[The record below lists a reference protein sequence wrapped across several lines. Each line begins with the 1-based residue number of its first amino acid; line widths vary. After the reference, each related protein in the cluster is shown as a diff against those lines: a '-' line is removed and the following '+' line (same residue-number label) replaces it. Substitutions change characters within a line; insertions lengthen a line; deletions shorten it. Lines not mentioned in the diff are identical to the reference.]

1 MKLFHFFY
9 LPFCLGIIS
18 TAHAKVFTS
27 TGIGDTPELAKKD
40 AISNAIKLG
49 VGEMIVS
56 KEELDNEQFTQK
68 IVSYSDA
75 YVKKIALKSQVK
87 LPGGVYESQVEVDI
101 ESQKL
106 TNQLEKMSVSIA
118 KNPIDNNA
126 MLDVL
131 NYFDK
136 QDANDRTVNEALEM
150 AKTLLIDSISDDY
163 SLASIEILSKLKPL
177 YDEKKTQSDTF
188 PFELTFSITPNV
200 NYINNIQKTITE
212 LKVLNKI
219 DDLDHKR
226 GYEYVF
232 RESLSHGNFQERLR
246 VKLDSKYYHMF
257 KDDLARKLATHG
269 LNVFLIDLI
278 NKEGEIISS
287 FASSDR
293 GYRLRE
299 IRVKGSPYQV
309 QNFDAVPD
317 VSEHILTFA
326 TKPTVITVKL
336 DLTKEE
342 ITNLNE
348 IKIHLATIKND

>member
-1 MKLFHFFY
+1 
-9 LPFCLGIIS
+9 
-18 TAHAKVFTS
+18 
-27 TGIGDTPELAKKD
+27 
-40 AISNAIKLG
+40 
-49 VGEMIVS
+49 
-56 KEELDNEQFTQK
+56 
-68 IVSYSDA
+68 
-75 YVKKIALKSQVK
+75 
-87 LPGGVYESQVEVDI
+87 
-101 ESQKL
+101 
-106 TNQLEKMSVSIA
+106 
-118 KNPIDNNA
+118 
-126 MLDVL
+126 
-131 NYFDK
+131 
-136 QDANDRTVNEALEM
+136 
-150 AKTLLIDSISDDY
+150 
-163 SLASIEILSKLKPL
+163 
-177 YDEKKTQSDTF
+177 
-188 PFELTFSITPNV
+188 
-200 NYINNIQKTITE
+200 
-212 LKVLNKI
+212 
-219 DDLDHKR
+219 
-226 GYEYVF
+226 
-232 RESLSHGNFQERLR
+232 
-246 VKLDSKYYHMF
+246 MF